1 MSAETIQI
9 HADPSGSTLRIEHDP
24 IDGRTYLTVTFD
36 GHEAPFE
43 LTPDAATRI
52 AGALLAYAAPVD
64 LSGLRFTPPDAG
76 AVQRGCP

>member
-1 MSAETIQI
+1 MSAETQQI

-24 IDGRTYLTVTFD
+24 SDGRSYLTVVFD

-43 LTPDAATRI
+43 LTPDTATRI

-64 LSGLRFTPPDAG
+64 LSGMRWTSNAAEPA
-76 AVQRGCP
+76 RCP